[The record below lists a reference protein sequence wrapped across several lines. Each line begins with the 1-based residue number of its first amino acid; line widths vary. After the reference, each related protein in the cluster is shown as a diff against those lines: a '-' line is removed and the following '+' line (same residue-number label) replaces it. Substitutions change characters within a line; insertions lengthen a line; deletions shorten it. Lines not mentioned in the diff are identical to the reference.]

1 MFSATPKKL
10 IADQLYSRFYGDI
23 HTYIHRANS
32 ERDRHPLKCVEETPP
47 KKIGPDYFTYNAR
60 NENAVKNLSPWQKF
74 CRSSVRGEKGDAS
87 PFSKFLELWSTMVRA
102 TRETTKK
109 KTTSQTQAGALSL
122 FETRFAV
129 DLFPSPSRGRKG
141 DGGKLLSPQL
151 DRCLSAPTNE
161 RTLLSPATRPPS
173 HVPAAASIARA
184 HTKPQPQPRPRKGQ
198 AGNSK
203 CPNRFWR

>member
-109 KTTSQTQAGALSL
+109 KRPARHRLARSPYLRLDSPWTYSPLPREGGREMAGS
-122 FETRFAV
+122 F
-129 DLFPSPSRGRKG
+129 FP
-141 DGGKLLSPQL
+141 L
-151 DRCLSAPTNE
+151 N
-161 RTLLSPATRPPS
+161 
-173 HVPAAASIARA
+173 
-184 HTKPQPQPRPRKGQ
+184 
-198 AGNSK
+198 
-203 CPNRFWR
+203 